1 MAEYIKILNDNKV
14 TIIDDSYRNFHL
26 INKFVREVAS
36 SDPLPPAVLSVSGY
50 VKCHVLNVTSLQR
63 PIVVFTG
70 VSVMQVRYEEIST
83 NNWKITVIFDTL
95 DDQGGFKYKNTFP
108 FTKAT
113 YYVFGLITLL
123 ESGHSP
129 KLLIKNGEGEIVF
142 SNSHNPLK
150 VVKAETFYLK
160 GSANYF
166 SSWLSD
172 IPDYNA
178 NKTYG
183 LALACPAHYEYYW
196 GAGGL
201 SSYMHSYCTIKT
213 NSYSDPTF
221 SGKILRGY
229 TILAN
234 GMNTSASLYSPFHSH
249 LIVDITGY

>member
-1 MAEYIKILNDNKV
+1 
-14 TIIDDSYRNFHL
+14 
-26 INKFVREVAS
+26 
-36 SDPLPPAVLSVSGY
+36 
-50 VKCHVLNVTSLQR
+50 
-63 PIVVFTG
+63 
-70 VSVMQVRYEEIST
+70 
-83 NNWKITVIFDTL
+83 
-95 DDQGGFKYKNTFP
+95 
-108 FTKAT
+108 
-113 YYVFGLITLL
+113 
-123 ESGHSP
+123 
-129 KLLIKNGEGEIVF
+129 
-142 SNSHNPLK
+142 
-150 VVKAETFYLK
+150 
-160 GSANYF
+160 
-166 SSWLSD
+166 WLSD